1 MLIAGSTDGV
11 YRLADVRGSGK
22 PTVETV
28 LDVDEVFR
36 VRQFDAL
43 EGLFVTAESGLYYS
57 ANGDEWTALSVPEDQ
72 IYAVTASPSDGK
84 LYAGTR
90 PAGLFVA
97 DGESGLPTDES
108 DWEAVPGFREMRARS
123 DWGIPRHD
131 GLAQV
136 RSLCTHSDAPDRIV
150 AGIEVGGVHV
160 SDDRGETWTDRRIDG
175 FDAPHADDVY
185 HVALADGE
193 TLVASTGSGLY
204 RSTDTGRSW
213 ERLDTG
219 HRQRYFREAFVHGGT
234 VYAGGAPRSSSSWE
248 SKTDHA
254 LFECHDGR
262 TLERVSSP
270 VADEVVV
277 GWCAVGDDVMA
288 ATHRGTLLRRRPA
301 GWRAVGSVPVP
312 DGELA
317 RYLPLTWYEP

>member
-11 YRLADVRGSGK
+11 YRLTDVRGSEDA
-22 PTVETV
+22 TVEKV
-28 LDVDEVFR
+28 LDADEVFR
-36 VRQFDAL
+36 IRQFDAP
-43 EGLFVTAESGLYYS
+43 EGLFVTAKSGLYHS
-57 ANGDEWTALSVPEDQ
+57 PDGDEWTELSLPAER
-72 IYAVTASPSDGK
+72 IYAVTSTRSDEK

-90 PAGLFVA
+90 PAKLFVA
-97 DGESGLPTDES
+97 DWESGAPSGES
-108 DWEAVPGFREMRARS
+108 DWEAVSGFDELRAKS

-136 RSLCTHSDAPDRIV
+136 RSLCTHPDAPDRIV

-160 SDDRGETWTDRRIDG
+160 SDDCGETWADRRIDG
-175 FDAPHADDVY
+175 FDAPHTDDVH

-193 TLVASTGSGLY
+193 TLLASTGSGLY

-248 SKTDHA
+248 SETDHA

-262 TLERVSSP
+262 ALERASSP
-270 VADEVVV
+270 VADEVAV
-277 GWCAVGDDVMA
+277 GWCAVGDDVVA
-288 ATHRGTLLRRRPA
+288 ATHRGTLLRRGPED
-301 GWRAVGSVPVP
+301 WRAVGSIPVP

-317 RYLPLTWYEP
+317 RYLPLSWYEP